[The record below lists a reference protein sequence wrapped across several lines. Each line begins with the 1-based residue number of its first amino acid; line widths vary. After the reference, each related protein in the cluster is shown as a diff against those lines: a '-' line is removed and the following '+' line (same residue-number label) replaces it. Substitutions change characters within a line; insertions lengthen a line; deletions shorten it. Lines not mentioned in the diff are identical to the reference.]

1 MGPSNDPKD
10 RWTLKQMASE
20 ITVQDRVPE
29 DRGNTGGEQA
39 TSAESKPVPA
49 LVRFNAIMDALS
61 TDPRPRGVSE
71 LARELALPRSTV
83 HGLLRTLADLQILM
97 RVNET
102 DFVVGPHVLAWASA
116 FNSQNSLTKA
126 FTALADRSG
135 VPETIN
141 LSILVG
147 SEVMYISC
155 RQGSDPLGVRFREG
169 LRFPA
174 AFTATGKAI
183 LSTMPQDEVEEI
195 VQSGLPI
202 GLTAKSIDSV
212 EALRSELAETRAR
225 GYSIDD
231 GQVREAMICCG
242 APVFA
247 AGSETRAVAGVA
259 MAMLSG
265 KATESDTSSLGR
277 SVSAFAEELS
287 RRLGANLVSSG

>member
-1 MGPSNDPKD
+1 M
-10 RWTLKQMASE
+10 TSE
-20 ITVQDRVPE
+20 ITVDDSSP
-29 DRGNTGGEQA
+29 A
-39 TSAESKPVPA
+39 PAEPKPVPA

-71 LARELALPRSTV
+71 LARELSLPRSTV

-97 RVNET
+97 RVNDT

-116 FNSQNSLTKA
+116 FTSQSSLTKA
-126 FTALADRSG
+126 FTALADGSG

-147 SEVMYISC
+147 SDVMYISC

-183 LSTMPQDEVEEI
+183 LSTMTDSEVSEV
-195 VQSGLPI
+195 VQGGIPE
-202 GLTAKSIDSV
+202 GLTAKSVDDV
-212 EALRSELAETRAR
+212 DVLRAELAETRER

-231 GQVREAMICCG
+231 GQVRDAMICCG

-247 AGSETRAVAGVA
+247 TGSERRAVAGVA

-265 KATESDTSSLGR
+265 QATESDKSTLGE
-277 SVSAFAEELS
+277 SVRAFADELS
-287 RRLGANLVSSG
+287 RRLGANLANLG

>member
-1 MGPSNDPKD
+1 
-10 RWTLKQMASE
+10 MASE
-20 ITVQDRVPE
+20 ITVDDPE
-29 DRGNTGGEQA
+29 PTPVEF
-39 TSAESKPVPA
+39 KPVPA

-61 TDPRPRGVSE
+61 RDPRPRGVSE
-71 LARELALPRSTV
+71 LARELGLPRSTV

-116 FNSQNSLTKA
+116 FNSQNSLTKS
-126 FTALADRSG
+126 FTALADGSG
-135 VPETIN
+135 LPETIN

-147 SEVMYISC
+147 SDVMYIGC

-183 LSTMPQDEVEEI
+183 LSTMTDSELAEVVQDGI
-195 VQSGLPI
+195 PD
-202 GLTAKSIDSV
+202 GLTDRSIESV
-212 EALRSELAETRAR
+212 EALRSELAATRER

-231 GQVREAMICCG
+231 GQVRDAMICCG

-265 KATESDTSSLGR
+265 QATEDDKSSLGR
-277 SVSAFAEELS
+277 SVRAFADELS
-287 RRLGANLVSSG
+287 RRLGANPDTWS